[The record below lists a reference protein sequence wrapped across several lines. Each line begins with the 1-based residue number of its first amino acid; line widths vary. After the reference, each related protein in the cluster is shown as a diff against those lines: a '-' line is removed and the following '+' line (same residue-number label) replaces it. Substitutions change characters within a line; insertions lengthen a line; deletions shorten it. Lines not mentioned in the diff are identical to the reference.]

1 VRHRSGF
8 ALFAGAVLALAASAA
23 AGPAVSDTLVNGKF
37 SSALTKGW
45 QKEARDLVGYH
56 NVALLKDGGV
66 RVAKEMCGRVRL
78 FQEVKLTDLNQEFK
92 TRARFTARVTKPGY
106 YAYSAV
112 VLEFLDSAGVV
123 LGETR
128 FVQLAGSFPLKSS
141 DRLHLV
147 RLAKAGTWQ
156 DLSLNI
162 GDELKTHLA
171 AVSRSKV
178 RRLRIALESF
188 ASGRDAC

>member
-1 VRHRSGF
+1 MRYRIGF
-8 ALFAGAVLALAASAA
+8 ALLAGAVPALAASAA
-23 AGPAVSDTLVNGKF
+23 LGPAVSDTIVNGTF
-37 SSALTKGW
+37 SSALTNGW
-45 QKEARDLVGYH
+45 QKEARDFVGHH
-56 NVALLKDGGV
+56 NVAVLKDGGV

-78 FQEVKLTDLNQEFK
+78 FQEVKLADLNQEFK

-112 VLEFLDSAGVV
+112 VLEFLDRTGAV

-128 FVQLAGSFPLKSS
+128 FVHLAGSSPLKSS

-147 RLAKAGTWQ
+147 PVSKAGTWQ
-156 DLSLNI
+156 DLSLHI